1 MVGLLVAFVIS
12 AILFLTAYNL
22 FIPQDKVTTLIV
34 VLVLLLCVA
43 IGLGIAYLAYKFTK
57 AWAIPIIAAVGG
69 AMIGNMLFKIIFF
82 KLADIQNGWLL
93 VVGAVLGAV
102 GFGYLGIKFNN

>member
-1 MVGLLVAFVIS
+1 MLVAFVVS

-34 VLVLLLCVA
+34 VLVLLLCVS
-43 IGLGIAYLAYKFTK
+43 IGLGVAYLAYRFTK

-69 AMIGNMLFKIIFF
+69 AMLGMMFF
-82 KLADIQNGWLL
+82 KVCGVRNGWVL

-102 GFGYLGIKFNN
+102 GCGFLGFKFNN